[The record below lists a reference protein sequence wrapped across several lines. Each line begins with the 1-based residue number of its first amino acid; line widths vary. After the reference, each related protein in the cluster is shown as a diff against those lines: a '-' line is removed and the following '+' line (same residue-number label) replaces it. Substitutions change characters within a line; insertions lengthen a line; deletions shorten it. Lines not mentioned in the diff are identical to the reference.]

1 MAVLK
6 GTNIAAIGGKLIK
19 TTKYDTA
26 VGFVH
31 TVKTAQNVLREPRG
45 RYSKYFPCYTFFY

>member
-31 TVKTAQNVLREPRG
+31 KNCLLKQPRM
-45 RYSKYFPCYTFFY
+45 Y